1 MARFQKG
8 QSGNPGGR
16 PPGSVN
22 KSLRLLR
29 DAAEAILPDLIK
41 RAKSGDM
48 EAQELILDR
57 GIPRLRAVSMPEA
70 MALPDGTLTDQAKA
84 LVAQVAAG
92 NLSTTV
98 AAEIAGII
106 TASARVEEVDQ
117 LRDEMKALRALLEG
131 RRDRN

>member
-16 PPGSVN
+16 PSGSVN
-22 KSLRLLR
+22 KSLRMLR
-29 DAAEAILPDLIK
+29 DAAEAILPSLIAKAKDGDL
-41 RAKSGDM
+41 
-48 EAQELILDR
+48 EAQKLILDR

-84 LVAQVAAG
+84 LVALIAEG

-117 LRDEMKALRALLEG
+117 LRDELKALRALLEG
-131 RRDRN
+131 RRERH

>member
-29 DAAEAILPDLIK
+29 DAAEAILPSLIERANDGDLEVQK
-41 RAKSGDM
+41 
-48 EAQELILDR
+48 LILDR

-70 MALPDGTLTDQAKA
+70 LALPDGTLTDQAKA
-84 LVAQVAAG
+84 LVALIAEG

-117 LRDEMKALRALLEG
+117 LRDELKTLRALLEG
-131 RRDRN
+131 RSERH

>member
-1 MARFQKG
+1 MAFKKG
-8 QSGNPGGR
+8 ESGNPAGR
-16 PPGSVN
+16 PRGSVN
-22 KSLRLLR
+22 KNLQMLRA
-29 DAAEAILPDLIK
+29 AAEAILPDLID
-41 RAKSGDM
+41 RAKSGDL
-48 EAQELILDR
+48 EAQKLILDR

-70 MALPDGTLTDQAKA
+70 MPLPDGTLTDQAKA
-84 LVAQVAAG
+84 LVAQVAAV

-117 LRDEMKALRALLEG
+117 HRHEMKALRALLEG

>member
-22 KSLRLLR
+22 KNLQMLR
-29 DAAEAILPDLIK
+29 DAAEAILPDLIE
-41 RAKSGDM
+41 RAKSGDL
-48 EAQELILDR
+48 EAQKLILDR

-70 MALPDGTLTDQAKA
+70 MPLPDGTLTDQAKA
-84 LVAQVAAG
+84 LVALIAQG

-117 LRDEMKALRALLEG
+117 LRDELKALRALLEG
-131 RRDRN
+131 RRERH

>member
-16 PPGSVN
+16 PSGSVN
-22 KSLRLLR
+22 KSLRMLR
-29 DAAEAILPDLIK
+29 DAAEAILPSLIAKAKDGDL
-41 RAKSGDM
+41 
-48 EAQELILDR
+48 EAQKLILDR

-84 LVAQVAAG
+84 LVALIAEG

-117 LRDEMKALRALLEG
+117 LRDELKTLRALLEG
-131 RRDRN
+131 RRERH

>member
-22 KSLRLLR
+22 KNLRMLR
-29 DAAEAILPDLIK
+29 DAAEAILPDLID
-41 RAKSGDM
+41 RAKSGDL
-48 EAQELILDR
+48 EAQKLILDR

-70 MALPDGTLTDQAKA
+70 LPQLEGTLTDQARA
-84 LVAQVAAG
+84 LVALIAAG
-92 NLSTTV
+92 DLSTTV

-117 LRDEMKALRALLEG
+117 LRDELKALRALLEG
-131 RRDRN
+131 RRERH